1 MHPPQVCSP
10 LLLLATAALEHRVF
24 AAGVLLQSEEHGAA
38 AAAAGVRSTLEQVA
52 RTAST
57 DTMRAAAAK
66 ACGSSGAATSMAAAA
81 TTTASMDSDY
91 GSGELFVE
99 PLVMR
104 SIAAPPAPPV
114 LIAGY
119 PLSKFT
125 CTLPTL
131 PAGLHATIGTT
142 LQAEGVDTG
151 ESHDSPAWTWDC
163 YGSSAMAAS
172 QGAAAG
178 AHDMESPGLGAAG
191 GAGGGAFVTGSRFAF
206 QLRVFTKDGAP
217 DIVIDFQHLQGDLFA
232 FASCV
237 ARVQKRLTKA

>member
-10 LLLLATAALEHRVF
+10 LLLPAAAALEHRVF
-24 AAGVLLQSEEHGAA
+24 AAGVLLQSAEHGAA

-66 ACGSSGAATSMAAAA
+66 ACGSSGDANSMAAAAA
-81 TTTASMDSDY
+81 TTTAGMDSDY

-178 AHDMESPGLGAAG
+178 AHEMEAPELGA
-191 GAGGGAFVTGSRFAF
+191 AGGGAFVTGSRFAF